1 MSRRQLYKHSFKTD
15 WSERRYEESNLH
27 NRRYYRMFQKEI
39 KKKQGIKTVMFS
51 VIDENQLKWQLRM
64 DRRQQREFDKTNQRD
79 AEFGQYNN
87 SENE

>member
-15 WSERRYEESNLH
+15 WSERRYEESNLMG
-27 NRRYYRMFQKEI
+27 RRWYRGNQKEW
-39 KKKQGIKTVMFS
+39 KKKFKIKTVLFPE
-51 VIDENQLKWQLRM
+51 IDEKQLQWQLRM
-64 DRRQQREFDKTNQRD
+64 DRRQKQTERD